1 MRRANR
7 NRDVGMVAGRFVLE
21 NQKGE
26 TVRTFTVDSE
36 TIYLVYRRD
45 VRRIELLADLSELDN
60 EGVSYDLLKKM
71 AARGVVRHPVSLSN
85 GGKFRFVKEIE
96 KTASLVNVADDSGE
110 EEKNIYKYVAGGQLG
125 LMALIFIIGFL
136 IEPFFITKPEEVVVM
151 IPETFVQKR
160 ENITVEASDTKVN
173 PKTKVANKKVV
184 SKVKEV
190 PKTLTAKVNTARK
203 ENAPLRT
210 KIKIENVGALG
221 ALGGMQN
228 GSKSSAGFNPSA
240 NNDSRGTSWSG
251 AGAGGVGGM
260 ERAIHGKGLV
270 GGVVGSGGQVEG
282 GGGYGTRGKAGGGRP
297 GYGSMN
303 MGGTA
308 AAYFEPVQEEALVQ
322 GGLDKDQIAAVINR
336 HIGEIIYCYEKGLQV
351 QSKLS
356 GRVGVKFTI
365 NGSGI
370 VSSAEVGSSSINSA
384 QVEGCVLNRLRTWK
398 FPKPTGGVNVK
409 VQYPFVLKRV
419 SHG

>member
-1 MRRANR
+1 ML
-7 NRDVGMVAGRFVLE
+7 AGRFVLE
-21 NQKGE
+21 NQNGE

-36 TIYLVYRRD
+36 TLFLVYRHD
-45 VRRIELLADLSELDN
+45 YRRIELHADLAELDK

-71 AARGVVRHPVSLSN
+71 ASSGVARRPVSLAN
-85 GGKFRFVKEIE
+85 GGTFRFVKEID
-96 KTASLVNVADDSGE
+96 KTAKLVNLPE
-110 EEKNIYKYVAGGQLG
+110 ENKEQERNIYKYVAGGQLAI
-125 LMALIFIIGFL
+125 MALIFIIGFL
-136 IEPFFITKPEEVVVM
+136 IEPFFISKPEEVVVE
-151 IPETFVQKR
+151 IPQQFIQKQKQ
-160 ENITVEASDTKVN
+160 ITVNAAENKVN
-173 PKTKVANKKVV
+173 PTKKVANKKVE
-184 SKVKEV
+184 SKVKQV
-190 PKTLTAKVNTARK
+190 SKTLTAKVKSARK

-210 KIKIENVGALG
+210 KIKVENVGALG

-228 GSKSSAGFNPSA
+228 GSKSSAGFNTKA
-240 NNDSRGTSWSG
+240 MNDSKGTSWNG
-251 AGAGGVGGM
+251 AGSGGVGGM
-260 ERAIHGKGLV
+260 ERAIHGKGLMASAM
-270 GGVVGSGGQVEG
+270 GSGGQVEG

-308 AAYFEPVQEEALVQ
+308 AAYFEPVQEEALVE

-336 HIGEIIYCYEKGLQV
+336 HIGEVIYCYEKGLQV
-351 QSKLS
+351 QSGLS

-370 VSSAEVGSSSINSA
+370 VSSAALASSSINSA

-398 FPKPTGGVNVK
+398 FPKPVGGVNVK